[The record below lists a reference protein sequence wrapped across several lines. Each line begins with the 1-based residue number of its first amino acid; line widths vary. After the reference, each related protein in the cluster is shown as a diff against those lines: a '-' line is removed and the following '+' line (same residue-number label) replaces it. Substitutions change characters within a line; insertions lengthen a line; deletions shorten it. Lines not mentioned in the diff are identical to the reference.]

1 MIADGLSRWAYPAG
15 VADDTTFHGS
25 EADLEGVVI
34 WEARERGWELD
45 QLSDTAI
52 VDPGENMQARRAQFA
67 ADKRRLQGAQVA
79 SSVLTALYFAARL
92 QKKHDLSC
100 VSSSPSTDVFLAPV
114 MSVPS
119 CMSLTPDFMS

>member
-1 MIADGLSRWAYPAG
+1 MIADGLSRCSYPAG

-25 EADLEGVVI
+25 EADLEVVVI

-79 SSVLTALYFAARL
+79 SSVLTALFSAARL
-92 QKKHDLSC
+92 QENHDLSC
-100 VSSSPSTDVFLAPV
+100 VSSSPSTDVFPAPV